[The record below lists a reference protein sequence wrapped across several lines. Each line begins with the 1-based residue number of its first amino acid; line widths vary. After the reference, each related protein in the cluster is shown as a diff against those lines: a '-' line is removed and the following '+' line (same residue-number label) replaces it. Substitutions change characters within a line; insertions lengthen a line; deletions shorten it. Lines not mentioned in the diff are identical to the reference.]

1 MIEVFKTDVQN
12 RTQAKRILRLLQALF
27 SEARINFDLA
37 DCDKILRVEG
47 VQPSC
52 LQSIING
59 LNMLGFT
66 CEILD

>member
-12 RTQAKRILRLLQALF
+12 RTQAKRILRLLQGLF